1 MFFNLSCVFDFVHE
15 QVHSISYI
23 ECVKKVFHSQA
34 YTVEHFSAFRAAHGN
49 NHSTP
54 VTSCGSNERLFQHVL
69 VGPEALATV
78 DESFC
83 LSGDG
88 HKEDGG
94 SKDYTVG
101 IEHFCGDDVVI
112 IFDDTAS
119 SFVTAATLDAGGDFE
134 IRQSEIFG
142 FGPG

>member
-1 MFFNLSCVFDFVHE
+1 MFFNLSCVFDFVHK
-15 QVHSISYI
+15 QVCSICYI
-23 ECVKKVFHSQA
+23 KGVEEVFHGQA
-34 YTVEHFSAFRAAHGN
+34 NAVEHFSAFRAAYGD
-49 NHSTP
+49 NHSP
-54 VTSCGSNERLFQHVL
+54 PITSCGSNERLFQHVL

-119 SFVTAATLDAGGDFE
+119 SFVTAATLDAWGDFE
-134 IRQSEIFG
+134 IRQSDIFG